1 MDIVEVSKLKFQIEI
16 MKLRVKKAF
25 VFPLMIAVLILASC
39 GGKTAYYQ
47 KQVPVPSAAWAA
59 KFMPEFK
66 LEIKDATANHYCFL
80 LLRHD
85 EAYPNSNLW
94 LRLKVKGPGEKT
106 FTDGPRLEVPLADA
120 SGVWQGRGMGGI
132 WEHKVYLDSKA
143 MPQFKKPGM
152 YEIKMEQ
159 LMRTDPLP
167 SVLNVGFMVE
177 EIKK

>member
-1 MDIVEVSKLKFQIEI
+1 
-16 MKLRVKKAF
+16 MKSMVIRVW
-25 VFPLMIAVLILASC
+25 VFPLMAAVLMLASC

-47 KQVPVPSAAWAA
+47 KQVPVPSAAWSS

-66 LEIKDATANHYCFL
+66 LEIKDTTANHYCFL
-80 LLRHD
+80 LFRHD
-85 EAYPNSNLW
+85 EAYPNSNVW
-94 LRLKVKGPGEKT
+94 IRLKTKGPGEKK

-120 SGVWQGRGMGGI
+120 SGVWLGRGMGGI
-132 WEHKVYLDSKA
+132 WEHKLYLQPEA
-143 MPQFKKPGM
+143 MPKFNKPGI
-152 YEIKMEQ
+152 YEIKIEQ